1 MAELN
6 IEVAYAAQHKQKI
19 VALRVAEGTT
29 LRQAVLL
36 SRLDEEFPELDLA
49 QAKLGVFSKAS
60 TKPEQDCVQE
70 GDRVEIYRP
79 LLIDPKQARLNRAA
93 KKSED

>member
-6 IEVAYAAQHKQKI
+6 IEVAYATADKQKI
-19 VALRVAEGTT
+19 VVLRVAEGTT
-29 LRQAVLL
+29 LRQAALL
-36 SRLDEEFPELDLA
+36 SGLDNEFPELDLA
-49 QAKLGVFSKAS
+49 QAKLGIFCKAS
-60 TKPEQDCVQE
+60 TKPEQESVQE